1 MRTIHDSRFTIHSLY
16 IHIPFCKKKC
26 NYCDFVS
33 YAGKEALIN
42 KYIETVCQEIASCF
56 TPHSSPLTTIY
67 FGGGTPTLLSPKHFE
82 KIFQHL
88 TPLIPLSIT
97 DGEGETRSV
106 AEGGGEACEI
116 SIEANPGTANKA
128 KLKTLRELGINRL
141 SIGAQSFNDRH
152 LKVLGRIHTAE
163 DILRFYD
170 DSRAAGF
177 DNINLDLIF
186 ALPNQTLADW
196 QKDLQTAMAQQ
207 PNHLSTYNLQIEDGT
222 PFWTSINPHP
232 HPLSHRER
240 GEKEGYDKKKNQG
253 EGVLELPNE
262 ETELAM
268 YEYTIETLTKAGYT
282 HYEISNFSKPG
293 YECQHNI
300 SYWLNKNYLG
310 IGAGA
315 HSHINGKRWS
325 NPNCI
330 EKYIKTPSSF
340 LPLIKGENVDP
351 GETIF
356 MGLRL
361 LDGISKEHFNGFE
374 KEVTKLTQSGLLIQD
389 NHNIKLTRKGLYL
402 ANEVFK
408 KFV

>member
-1 MRTIHDSRFTIHSLY
+1 
-16 IHIPFCKKKC
+16 
-26 NYCDFVS
+26 
-33 YAGKEALIN
+33 
-42 KYIETVCQEIASCF
+42 
-56 TPHSSPLTTIY
+56 
-67 FGGGTPTLLSPKHFE
+67 
-82 KIFQHL
+82 
-88 TPLIPLSIT
+88 
-97 DGEGETRSV
+97 
-106 AEGGGEACEI
+106 
-116 SIEANPGTANKA
+116 
-128 KLKTLRELGINRL
+128 
-141 SIGAQSFNDRH
+141 
-152 LKVLGRIHTAE
+152 
-163 DILRFYD
+163 
-170 DSRAAGF
+170 
-177 DNINLDLIF
+177 
-186 ALPNQTLADW
+186 
-196 QKDLQTAMAQQ
+196 MAQQ

-282 HYEISNFSKPG
+282 HYERSNFSKPG